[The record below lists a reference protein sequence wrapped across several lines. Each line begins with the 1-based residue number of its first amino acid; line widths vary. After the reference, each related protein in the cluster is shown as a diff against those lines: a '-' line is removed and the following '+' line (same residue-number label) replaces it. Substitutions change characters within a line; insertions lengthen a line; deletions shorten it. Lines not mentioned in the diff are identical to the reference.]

1 VDPQAPG
8 AGATA
13 RTLQAAARCK
23 GCVLDLAATAREVK
37 WAGKPAVLLDPAAWG
52 RLVAAVKEL

>member
-1 VDPQAPG
+1 
-8 AGATA
+8 
-13 RTLQAAARCK
+13 
-23 GCVLDLAATAREVK
+23 VLDLAATAREVK